1 MEQKNKA
8 ENGKKEIYQTKLFWI
23 GLVLAGLAAG
33 FLVGL
38 FLLKKNPDPL
48 WPSAR
53 KLTFPPPAVT
63 IKVKR

>member
-8 ENGKKEIYQTKLFWI
+8 ENGKKEIYQTKLFCI

-38 FLLKKNPDPL
+38 FLL
-48 WPSAR
+48 
-53 KLTFPPPAVT
+53 
-63 IKVKR
+63 

>member
-1 MEQKNKA
+1 MKAACYNKRRGTDFLSRKESIVMEQKNKS

-38 FLLKKNPDPL
+38 FLL
-48 WPSAR
+48 
-53 KLTFPPPAVT
+53 
-63 IKVKR
+63 

>member
-8 ENGKKEIYQTKLFWI
+8 DNGKKEIYQPKLFWI

-38 FLLKKNPDPL
+38 FLL
-48 WPSAR
+48 
-53 KLTFPPPAVT
+53 
-63 IKVKR
+63 

>member
-8 ENGKKEIYQTKLFWI
+8 ESGKKEIYQTKLFWI

-38 FLLKKNPDPL
+38 FLL
-48 WPSAR
+48 
-53 KLTFPPPAVT
+53 
-63 IKVKR
+63 

>member
-1 MEQKNKA
+1 MRHAIIGAEGLIFLSRKEIIVMEQKNKA

-38 FLLKKNPDPL
+38 FLL
-48 WPSAR
+48 
-53 KLTFPPPAVT
+53 
-63 IKVKR
+63 